1 MPADSGCR
9 TVPARVGGYH
19 RPLWE
24 WQLQSTH
31 SHDSGTAGILVQ
43 LWNGPLCPPLEYPLS
58 ESKGNVILV
67 VRDLRV
73 LTNFG
78 FEIKSFLHLS
88 CHENEKVFWFSLLI
102 YSYFALPQDMVCYTA
117 QTLVRILSHGGF
129 RKILG
134 QEGDASCEWPLWGRG
149 SSWNSMIYRVT
160 PLSGLHVSTV

>member
-1 MPADSGCR
+1 MLADSGCR

-31 SHDSGTAGILVQ
+31 SHDSGTAGIGAALKWSVV
-43 LWNGPLCPPLEYPLS
+43 PPS
-58 ESKGNVILV
+58 WISRVRKQRKCDFSGQIWGFSQILV
-67 VRDLRV
+67 LKLKV
-73 LTNFG
+73 F
-78 FEIKSFLHLS
+78 FI

-134 QEGDASCEWPLWGRG
+134 QEGDASCEWPLWDRVHYDAL
-149 SSWNSMIYRVT
+149 IHRVT
-160 PLSGLHVSTV
+160 PLSGLHVSSG